1 MLFADVEGVGD
12 TKVVAVAVTVTVLP
26 EPPVELAVAELI
38 ATEGEIAV
46 LDELSPSPPSQ
57 SPSSFGSFATTELV
71 VSFPVMPP

>member
-26 EPPVELAVAELI
+26 EPPVELAVPELI
-38 ATEGEIAV
+38 ATEGV